1 MRFCKMKLMGTV
13 RLQQLAQSGTA
24 DIAGAVAAL
33 HAELKSTVWT
43 EPEALLEFYPSAR
56 VDGSRAE
63 IAISAENSVVVLIDY
78 EMGFMLIESAG
89 PRVTRATR
97 GKRK

>member
-13 RLQQLAQSGTA
+13 KLQQLAESGTA
-24 DIAGAVAAL
+24 NLAGAVASL
-33 HAELKSTVWT
+33 YAELKSIVWSK
-43 EPEALLEFYPSAR
+43 PKALREFYPSAK
-56 VDGSRAE
+56 VEDSRAE
-63 IAISAENSVVVLIDY
+63 IAIDAENIVVVLVDY
-78 EMGFMLIESAG
+78 ETGHMLIESAG